1 MCWALWFYCHFY
13 NSTQLRI
20 CEMTALQDFFDE
32 KLKLPS
38 PPLIAFNI
46 LNAVRKDEE
55 SFDQLAEIIQADPA
69 LTARVLKIAN
79 SSLYATQ
86 NPIDSL
92 PRAIALIGTQA
103 LKNIALSFVIVQK
116 FQDAPQGSFD
126 LNLFWRRAI
135 SNAVSAEILAEQL
148 GYKDHNIFVSALLQD
163 IGVLVMF
170 LSDSAAFT
178 QVLDNKRIS
187 GKSLSESEKEQFG
200 FDHTEVGAHLLTN
213 WNLSDTICEPIRYH
227 HNPNPEEPYKLASQ
241 ILNFSDKISSMYH
254 GIQSNK
260 KSIEVRDGLKQL
272 YQFEDE
278 QTASIIDTIGER
290 AREVMDLFSIKPGEM
305 KPFSQIMQE
314 ANDELGRLNLSYEQI
329 VLELKQAKQNAE
341 QLARDLKQANDSL
354 RELAFRDELS
364 GLYNHRYF
372 QEVFES
378 ELNRALRYKHPLSL
392 MLLDIDYFKKIND
405 HYGHLIGDE
414 VIKGISSLMV
424 DLVRHCDIVARYGG
438 EEFAILL
445 PETAMTGA
453 KVLAQR
459 VRRGVEQHLFQHE
472 GETLSVTIS
481 IGLASTE
488 MDHLEM
494 NKTALLSHS
503 DKALYRAKRN
513 GRNRVAF

>member
-1 MCWALWFYCHFY
+1 
-13 NSTQLRI
+13 
-20 CEMTALQDFFDE
+20 MTTLQDFFDE

-38 PPLIAFNI
+38 PPVIAFNI
-46 LNAVRKDEE
+46 LNAVRRDEE
-55 SFDQLAEIIQADPA
+55 SFDSLADIIQADPA

-79 SSLYATQ
+79 SSLYGLQ
-86 NPIDSL
+86 HPVDSL
-92 PRAIALIGTQA
+92 SRAISLIGTQA

-126 LNLFWRRAI
+126 LNLFWQRAI
-135 SNAVSAEILAEQL
+135 SNAVSAEVLAEQL
-148 GYKDHNIFVSALLQD
+148 GYKDNNIFVSALLQD

-170 LSDSAAFT
+170 LSDSANFT

-187 GKSLSESEKEQFG
+187 GKSLSESEREQFG
-200 FDHTEVGAHLLTN
+200 FDHSEVGAHLLKN
-213 WNLSDTICEPIRYH
+213 WNLSETICEPIRYH
-227 HNPNPEEPYKLASQ
+227 HNPTPEEPYKLAAQ

-254 GIQSNK
+254 GVQSHK

-272 YQFEDE
+272 YGLEDDKIGL
-278 QTASIIDTIGER
+278 IIDTIGEK
-290 AREVMDLFSIKPGEM
+290 AKEVMDLFSINSGEM

-314 ANDELGRLNLSYEQI
+314 ANDELGRLNLSYEQV

-354 RELAFRDELS
+354 RELAFRDDLS

-372 QEVFES
+372 QEVFDS
-378 ELNRALRYKHPLSL
+378 ELKRAYRYAHPLSL

-405 HYGHLIGDE
+405 THGHLVGDE
-414 VIKGISSLMV
+414 VIREISSLMV
-424 DLVRHCDIVARYGG
+424 KLVRHCDIVARYGG
-438 EEFAILL
+438 EEFAIIL
-445 PETAMTGA
+445 PETALTGA

-459 VRRGVEQHLFQHE
+459 VRRGIEQNHFQFE
-472 GETLSVTIS
+472 ENTLPVTIS

-488 MDHLEM
+488 VNQLEM
-494 NKTALLSHS
+494 SKTALLNHS
-503 DKALYRAKRN
+503 DNALYKAKRA